1 MRLAVAL
8 LTVTFVAA
16 CGGTPTAG
24 PVQADHA
31 LARYDDQWR
40 QKQAVLDAE
49 AIMQGMTRARERR
62 DQLARSAR

>member
-1 MRLAVAL
+1 MRLTAAL
-8 LTVTFVAA
+8 LTVICVAG

-49 AIMQGMTRARERR
+49 AILQGMSQARERR
-62 DQLARSAR
+62 GQLARSAR